1 MLQWSGGAAE
11 LLAGACV
18 GLLWRATTAGAGRAC
33 LLGLACAF
41 MGPRTVALRLVHVLL
56 LLSLVCLQVPDCRSW
71 VAYSGGTMVVVP
83 EFTLGGLGPSRAS
96 L

>member
-1 MLQWSGGAAE
+1 MEQLSCVLE
-11 LLAGACV
+11 CVHAC
-18 GLLWRATTAGAGRAC
+18 LRCATTAGAGCAC

-71 VAYSGGTMVVVP
+71 VAYSGGTMDGVP
-83 EFTLGGLGPSRAS
+83 EFT
-96 L
+96 

>member
-1 MLQWSGGAAE
+1 MFWNVCMP
-11 LLAGACV
+11 ACV
-18 GLLWRATTAGAGRAC
+18 VPQQQVLDVLAC
-33 LLGLACAF
+33 LGWPCAF

-83 EFTLGGLGPSRAS
+83 EFTLGGLGPLRAS